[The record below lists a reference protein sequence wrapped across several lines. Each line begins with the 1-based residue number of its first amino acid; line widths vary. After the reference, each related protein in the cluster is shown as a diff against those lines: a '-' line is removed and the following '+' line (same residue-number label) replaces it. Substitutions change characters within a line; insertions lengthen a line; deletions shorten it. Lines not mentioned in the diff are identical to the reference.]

1 MILDLITKELRIVL
15 GEGKTTSD
23 CEIVTSWAEM
33 STGVWLGGN
42 TNIHSNGTTPVVVV
56 ASPSNNTVV
65 REVREVRLYNA
76 DTVTHTVTLQLY
88 DGTTAWHVAPAVV
101 SVLAGGS
108 FIYTPE
114 AGITVVNPSSATSG
128 ITVVDGD
135 GTTITGV
142 TNLTF
147 EGPIVTGSSPN
158 ATATLVPWGQLSG
171 CSITVASTTSFTVSS
186 GQAASSDNTTLM
198 TLASGLTK
206 LTGGTWVAGNNQNG
220 LDTGTIN
227 AATWY
232 HVYVIFN
239 PTTLVVDVLFSTN
252 ATTPSLP
259 SGFTK
264 FRRVGSLR
272 TGGTT
277 ALFTIIQNGDR
288 FDYNGPVNFLNN
300 VTPGVTTAQTVTP
313 LCPLGVITEV
323 IIESVIADATTSDAA
338 IWISSLAQTDL
349 AVASASGTIS
359 MATSLAAATTD
370 TALDG
375 LRIVTNLL
383 SQIRYRLSQTTTTVY
398 MSATGYIDR
407 RGRG

>member
-1 MILDLITKELRIVL
+1 MILDLTTKELRIVL

-33 STGVWLGGN
+33 SSAVFLGGN

-56 ASPSNNTVV
+56 AAPANNTVV

-88 DGTTAWHVAPAVV
+88 DGTTAWHIAPAVV

-114 AGITVVNPSSATSG
+114 AGITVVNPTAAGSG

-171 CSITVASTTSFTVSS
+171 CTLSTTSTTSITVAS
-186 GQAASSDNTTLM
+186 GQATSSDNTTVM

-220 LDTGTIN
+220 LDTGVIAN
-227 AATWY
+227 GTWY
-232 HVYVIFN
+232 HVYLIFN
-239 PTTLVVDVLFSTN
+239 PTTLVTDAIFSTN

-264 FRRVGSLR
+264 YRRIGSFQTGASTAPVLAFTQYGDYFYWAAPVNNLNNATVGN
-272 TGGTT
+272 TT
-277 ALFTIIQNGDR
+277 ANT
-288 FDYNGPVNFLNN
+288 
-300 VTPGVTTAQTVTP
+300 
-313 LCPLGVITEV
+313 
-323 IIESVIADATTSDAA
+323 
-338 IWISSLAQTDL
+338 L
-349 AVASASGTIS
+349 AVQVPSGVVVVAILSVYLNATSASGVYYS
-359 MATSLAAATTD
+359 ALASTD
-370 TALDG
+370 EAVSGSSGALTLTAQAGQLASG
-375 LRIVTNLL
+375 MLQVLTNA
-383 SQIRYRLSQTTTTVY
+383 SQQIRYRN
-398 MSATGYIDR
+398 ATSTDINNVIGVGWIDR